1 MSVYMIKGNEAS
13 FETLGN
19 IKLKKGCRTQLIK
32 NESEVNNVR
41 KIMEE
46 GLKNI
51 LRNGESI
58 SF

>member
-1 MSVYMIKGNEAS
+1 MIKGNEAS